1 MMHGQAARRETAPC
15 AGAIDDRTFRNALGR
30 FASGVTVVTTRVGDR
45 DHGSTVSAFSSVSLQ
60 PPLILCCFR
69 KESETV
75 RALLER
81 RRFAVCLLASG
92 QAELARRF
100 AASLPDRFAGIA
112 LERTREGM
120 PLIAQS
126 VAHLVCNLVNHVE
139 AGDHVVVFGGVDATR
154 IADAPPLVVFRGAF
168 GSFLAE
174 PAG

>member
-1 MMHGQAARRETAPC
+1 MHGQAARRDAPPA
-15 AGAIDDRTFRNALGR
+15 AGVVDGLTFRNALGR
-30 FASGVTVVTTRVGDR
+30 FASGVTVVTTRLGEHDF
-45 DHGSTVSAFSSVSLQ
+45 GSTVSAFSSVSLA

-69 KESETV
+69 QESETV

-100 AASLPDRFAGIA
+100 AASSPDRFAGVP
-112 LERTREGM
+112 LERTREGL

-126 VAHLVCNLVNHVE
+126 VAHLVCNVVNHVE
-139 AGDHVVVFGGVDATR
+139 AGDHLVVFGGVDATH
-154 IADAPPLVVFRGAF
+154 IAEASPLVVFRGAY

-174 PAG
+174 PAS